1 MRSYEVDFNFSTEIF
16 RVCKGTEKL
25 FDLPYD
31 QQSFKGLGGLV
42 KSLFDVGLDKTYQIS
57 DWSKRPLRP
66 QQLVY
71 AAIDAYVCVAVFSKL
86 EDLAEEHN
94 RQVNFSKWVE
104 VFVKHKNKLPKGYK
118 FQAKK
123 EVCRSINLFTR
134 YPRWRVGHSWALFL
148 QDKTDEEAAKSEK
161 KAKLPAVFLPSRP
174 LNATSISPPE
184 LRVVCDTMLQGLC
197 KKLRLRGVD
206 AVALESYEYFENCA
220 KVAVQ
225 DKRMILTRGSH
236 ARKLQT
242 MVEKQGYCYSV
253 RSDQL
258 DAQLEEVFW
267 YFNVDQDDKYLFSRC
282 QACNGDKYATL
293 TSYQVKYVLVFS
305 KIASR

>member
-1 MRSYEVDFNFSTEIF
+1 MGQ
-16 RVCKGTEKL
+16 C
-25 FDLPYD
+25 
-31 QQSFKGLGGLV
+31 
-42 KSLFDVGLDKTYQIS
+42 
-57 DWSKRPLRP
+57 
-66 QQLVY
+66 
-71 AAIDAYVCVAVFSKL
+71 
-86 EDLAEEHN
+86 
-94 RQVNFSKWVE
+94 
-104 VFVKHKNKLPKGYK
+104 
-118 FQAKK
+118 
-123 EVCRSINLFTR
+123 
-134 YPRWRVGHSWALFL
+134 WALFL
-148 QDKTDEEAAKSEK
+148 QDKTDEEAKSEK

-293 TSYQVKYVLVFS
+293 TSYQVKYWFS
-305 KIASR
+305 PK